1 MKAAPVGIAVIQHLR
16 MLNVLLKNA
25 DYQSNEAVEFKN
37 YVLRQVRS
45 PDDSIVIEAA
55 KIACES
61 HLFSNTDLRDVVKI
75 L

>member
-55 KIACES
+55 KIASES